1 MEIFQE
7 GIEQYIADH
16 TSSESEAL
24 AALNRHTQLK
34 VLMPQMLSGKVQGKV
49 LEFISIMMR
58 PQNILEIGTFT
69 GYSGICLARG
79 LQPGGKIYTIDI
91 NDELTPTVKEYVTRE
106 NLNAAFEI
114 ITGDALQIIPTLQ
127 QVFDLVFIDADKKNY
142 SNYYDL
148 VFDKVAA
155 GGWIIADN
163 VLWSG
168 KVLHAGK
175 DKDTVA
181 IDAFNKKV
189 QADPRVEN
197 VILSVRDGLMI
208 VRKIG

>member
-1 MEIFQE
+1 MEIFQG

-127 QVFDLVFIDADKKNY
+127 PVFDLVFIDADKKNY

>member
-1 MEIFQE
+1 MEIFQG

>member
-7 GIEQYIADH
+7 GIERYIADH

>member
-1 MEIFQE
+1 MEIFQG

-127 QVFDLVFIDADKKNY
+127 PIFDLVFIDADKKIIPITTTWC
-142 SNYYDL
+142 STRWL
-148 VFDKVAA
+148 QAVGLLPTTCCGAA
-155 GGWIIADN
+155 RCCMPVRIRIP
-163 VLWSG
+163 LPSM
-168 KVLHAGK
+168 LL
-175 DKDTVA
+175 
-181 IDAFNKKV
+181 IKKC
-189 QADPRVEN
+189 RRIREW
-197 VILSVRDGLMI
+197 RM
-208 VRKIG
+208 